1 MKSAPFLGLAAYTLG
16 LAEAHTLF
24 TTLYINDVKQGQGD
38 GTCVRQSTD
47 LDHANSP
54 VRDLSSDDMACGVSG
69 TVAVNYTCPA
79 PAGAKLTF
87 EYRLSPNKAG
97 SGFIDDSHKGP
108 VAVYAKRL
116 ASPSADATGPGWF
129 KLWGE
134 GYDMEADKWATE
146 KIMDTNGLLSINI
159 PSALPAGNY
168 LFRPEVVAMQNTT
181 PEVEPQFYIGCAQV
195 FLETAVTGDLAIPSD
210 QSVSI
215 PGYLQPDDPSVT
227 YNIYKDEEY
236 ADPKKPYP
244 MMGPAPFIPSL
255 PLAKAKSAK
264 VKVQT
269 DGGIPDSCLLVNG
282 NWCGVEV
289 PAYKDDLHG
298 CWAAVKNCWAQADA
312 CWAQQMPS
320 GGRNCE
326 VWGGKCKDLDA
337 RCSAKDFTG
346 PPDYVLKSDDFPP
359 PGPIPVAVNAQ
370 EDGDP
375 ATAIA
380 TTRVVVTKSV
390 PVTVTVIPTLVSSRE
405 EEDPATTRVVVTK
418 SVPVTVTVVPTP
430 SLSLSPSSTSLEPI
444 PDFTL
449 RPSGTASPKPHCG
462 GRRQRRARRNR

>member
-1 MKSAPFLGLAAYTLG
+1 MRTAPLLGLAAYTLG
-16 LAEAHTLF
+16 LAQAHTLF
-24 TTLYINDVKQGQGD
+24 TTLYINEVKQGQGD

-47 LDHANSP
+47 LSHANSP

-116 ASPSADATGPGWF
+116 SSPSADATGPGWF

-146 KIMDTNGLLSINI
+146 KVMDTNGLLSINI

-168 LFRPEVVAMQNTT
+168 LFRPEVVAMHNTT

-195 FLETAVTGDLAIPSD
+195 FVESAVTGDLAIPSD
-210 QSVSI
+210 KSVSI
-215 PGYLQPDDPSVT
+215 PGYLKPDDPSVT
-227 YNIYKDEEY
+227 YNIYEDEEY

-244 MMGPAPFIPSL
+244 MMGPEPFVPKSI
-255 PLAKAKSAK
+255 AKTAAAATAAAAGAK
-264 VKVQT
+264 VVKLPT
-269 DGGIPDSCLLVNG
+269 EGGAIPDSCLLVNG

-289 PAYKDDLHG
+289 PAYEDDLQG
-298 CWAAVKNCWAQADA
+298 CWAAVEDCWAQADA
-312 CWAQQMPS
+312 CWAQQPPS

-337 RCSAKDFTG
+337 RCAAKDFTG
-346 PPDYVLKSDDFPP
+346 PPAYVLKSDDFPP
-359 PGPIPVAVNAQ
+359 PGPIPDAVNVEEE
-370 EDGDP
+370 ED
-375 ATAIA
+375 
-380 TTRVVVTKSV
+380 
-390 PVTVTVIPTLVSSRE
+390 VTVIPTPSPSPSPSSSS
-405 EEDPATTRVVVTK
+405 EDPATTRVVVTT
-418 SVPVTVTVVPTP
+418 SVAVTVTAIPTP
-430 SLSLSPSSTSLEPI
+430 SSSSSSVSLEPI

-449 RPSGTASPKPHCG
+449 QPSGTARPSHTPRPKPHCG
-462 GRRQRRARRNR
+462 GRRQRRARRN